1 MPLIM
6 SFLVQLQ
13 AWWFTVLLKNNSILD
28 AFCEICEIL
37 QNLIFTEDSWASALI
52 SSNIFTYHLLY

>member
-1 MPLIM
+1 M

-52 SSNIFTYHLLY
+52 SINIFTYHLLY